1 MFVLHPASPN
11 PHSVLSMWH
20 FHSSLQHLFTE
31 MAENARNTHRIWTR
45 LVWNVRDLTSFL
57 SRQLPTDPFVSGK
70 AIFISGF
77 QSLWYCYPVINGRS
91 LKIQSFKQIN
101 QMSSN
106 QHIQLHNIVRS
117 RVLISTTILAG
128 DGQYRFC
135 TISLLATKFYL
146 QFDHS

>member
-1 MFVLHPASPN
+1 MTFPQFSATFIHRNDRKCSKYSSDLNQARLKCQGLNMFS
-11 PHSVLSMWH
+11 
-20 FHSSLQHLFTE
+20 
-31 MAENARNTHRIWTR
+31 
-45 LVWNVRDLTSFL
+45 L
-57 SRQLPTDPFVSGK
+57 SRQLPTDPFVSSK
-70 AIFISGF
+70 AFFISGF
-77 QSLWYCYPVINGRS
+77 QSLRYCYPVINGRS

>member
-1 MFVLHPASPN
+1 MTFPQFSATFIHRNGRKSSKYSSDLNQARLKCQGLDKFS
-11 PHSVLSMWH
+11 LS
-20 FHSSLQHLFTE
+20 
-31 MAENARNTHRIWTR
+31 AA
-45 LVWNVRDLTSFL
+45 
-57 SRQLPTDPFVSGK
+57 TDRPVCFWQGV
-70 AIFISGF
+70 FISGF
-77 QSLWYCYPVINGRS
+77 PRLRYYYPVINGRS

-106 QHIQLHNIVRS
+106 QHIQLHNTVRS